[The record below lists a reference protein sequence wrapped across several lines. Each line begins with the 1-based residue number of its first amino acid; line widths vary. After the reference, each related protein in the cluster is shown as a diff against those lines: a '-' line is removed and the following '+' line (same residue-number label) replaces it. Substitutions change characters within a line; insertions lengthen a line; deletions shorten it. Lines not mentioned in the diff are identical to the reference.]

1 MDRDVTGLR
10 SYIFS
15 AEDYIDLPVDGIVVR
30 APRKTGPEATDK
42 HRHGHELD
50 STLMHVHAH
59 TQTQTRYSLASI
71 N

>member
-30 APRKTGPEATDK
+30 APRKTGLEATDK
-42 HRHGHELD
+42 HRDGDELG
-50 STLMHVHAH
+50 STWMHVHAH
-59 TQTQTRYSLASI
+59 THYSLGSI

>member
-30 APRKTGPEATDK
+30 AQRKTGLEATDK
-42 HRHGHELD
+42 HRDGDELD
-50 STLMHVHAH
+50 SAWMHVHARTH
-59 TQTQTRYSLASI
+59 VHYSLGSI